1 MDTNE
6 TIYSDSD
13 GVENASEGQT
23 ALDSDDSLPIN
34 RRVRSIGK
42 RPRLHLTSLSPTSD
56 DESHL
61 PLTALARKRSSIRE
75 AASREKALE
84 AEVLEV
90 EEGRRAMG
98 VDVGDVRTVEA
109 LGVQVAKD
117 VDIILK
123 VATRSTNLKGTFV
136 KALKNAASSISIA
149 VESLKE
155 RTSSDEVRKLQAE
168 NTRLRRDVEELK
180 LQMAELAKNRPLQPV
195 SGPAQDTHSETD
207 REERMRASLLS
218 AIKEMLDSRLA
229 DIEKRLPPAK
239 TVRPPL
245 AADATGVTLQE
256 PPPAKKKKAARKAK
270 AATVSTAPATA
281 VGDAK
286 VTQPRDDEWVA
297 VVKKKKKGKDK
308 SSASGAA
315 AAKSSQQRKKTKSK
329 KKAKSR
335 RPRLVAPRR
344 PAVIITLEPEAEEQG
359 VTYSHLLKRAAE
371 TLNLADLGISEGLN
385 VRTAATG
392 GRLLELAKGQTSEAA
407 QRLAQELDRVL
418 EGTARVVQPMKLAS
432 LRVSGLDD
440 SVTKQMVAEAAAKA
454 TKCDVGV
461 IKTGEVT
468 TGPGGMGASILRCP
482 IPAAKA
488 LAQAG
493 RLLVGWSSARVTLL
507 EQRPLRCFK
516 CMGIGHTR
524 PTCPFA
530 VDRSGL
536 CYRCGKEGHIAKNCT
551 EAPKCAVCTSA
562 GKPASHIMGGRV
574 CRPPKVRRM
583 AVGRAP
589 PPNSRK
595 AAEEAAAMSS

>member
-1 MDTNE
+1 MDINKNFT
-6 TIYSDSD
+6 DSD

-23 ALDSDDSLPIN
+23 ALDSDDSLPIS
-34 RRVRSIGK
+34 RRARSVGK
-42 RPRLHLTSLSPTSD
+42 RPRLHLASLSPTSD

-61 PLTALARKRSSIRE
+61 PLTALARKRSSQRE

-84 AEVLEV
+84 AEVLKA
-90 EEGRRAMG
+90 EEGRRAIG
-98 VDVGDVRTVEA
+98 LDVGDVRIVEA

-117 VDIILK
+117 VDMILK
-123 VATRSTNLKGTFV
+123 VATRSSNLKGTFV
-136 KALKNAASSISIA
+136 KALKDAAFSISIA
-149 VESLKE
+149 VEALKE

-168 NTRLRRDVEELK
+168 NTRLRRDVEDLK
-180 LQMAELAKNRPLQPV
+180 LQMAELVKDRPLRAV
-195 SGPAQDTHSETD
+195 SGPAQDGETD

-218 AIKEMLDSRLA
+218 SIEQMLDTRLA
-229 DIEKRLPPAK
+229 GIEERLPLAK
-239 TVRPPL
+239 TARLPL
-245 AADATGVTLQE
+245 AADTTEGTLQP
-256 PPPAKKKKAARKAK
+256 PPPAKKKKVARKAK
-270 AATVSTAPATA
+270 ATTVSTAPATA
-281 VGDAK
+281 VDNTT
-286 VTQPRDDEWVA
+286 VTRPRDDKWVA
-297 VVKKKKKGKDK
+297 VVKNKKKGKDK
-308 SSASGAA
+308 PPASGAA
-315 AAKSSQQRKKTKSK
+315 AAKSQQQRKKKK

-335 RPRLVAPRR
+335 PPRLVAPCR
-344 PAVIITLEPEAEEQG
+344 PAVLITLEPEAEEQG
-359 VTYSHLLKRAAE
+359 VTYSHLLQRAAE
-371 TLNLADLGISEGLN
+371 TLNLADLGINEGLN
-385 VRTAATG
+385 MRTAATG
-392 GRLLELAKGQTSEAA
+392 ARLLELAKGQTSEAA

-454 TKCDVGV
+454 SKCDVGA
-461 IKTGEVT
+461 IKTGEIR

-488 LAQAG
+488 LAEAG
-493 RLLVGWSSARVTLL
+493 RLLVGWSSARVKLL

-536 CYRCGKEGHIAKNCT
+536 CYRCGKEGHIARNCT
-551 EAPKCAVCTSA
+551 RAPSCAVCTSA
-562 GKPASHIMGGRV
+562 GKPAVHIMGGRV